1 VELLSYIITPV
12 MLLGAWISGGLLERR
27 HMRNLALL
35 ERGSR
40 GVLAVTIEDLPPDW
54 HVESCELVMGNVVI
68 SQDYF
73 KRFAARIRGLFG
85 GNIRVLEPLLE
96 RARREA
102 LIRMKGVAH
111 ARGYDTIV
119 NVRIETATLAN
130 ARGNGRGTAG
140 VEVLAFGT
148 AISRSAGRR
157 ALPDRSPQEKRKT
170 RGRTNETSTAQP
182 A

>member
-1 VELLSYIITPV
+1 MELLSLVITPV
-12 MLLGAWISGGLLERR
+12 VLLGAWISGTILERR
-27 HMRNLALL
+27 HLKNLLLL
-35 ERGSR
+35 EGGSR
-40 GVLAVTIEDLPPDW
+40 GVLAITIEDLPQDW

-73 KRFAARIRGLFG
+73 KRVAASIKGIFG

-111 ARGYDTIV
+111 ARGYDTII

-130 ARGNGRGTAG
+130 ARRDGKGTAG
-140 VEVLAFGT
+140 VEILAFGT
-148 AISRSAGRR
+148 AISLSKERR
-157 ALPDRSPQEKRKT
+157 ALS
-170 RGRTNETSTAQP
+170 GA
-182 A
+182 